1 MQKFVPAKLLI
12 TVVGSHYAE
21 LVIEALKRG
30 GATGGTRVSGQGL
43 AAYRTPGG
51 LPGLDAPEDLI
62 FCVISGDVAP
72 MLESVKRAA
81 EEDPEELN
89 GMAMVLNVPNF
100 FLRPDDCRAMENH
113 APENKGSR
121 AMTSNLTLITSI
133 INQGTADQVMAE
145 ARRAG
150 AKGGSVVTARGT
162 GTEDDVKFFGIS
174 LAPEKEMLLIIADN
188 EDCRPIIQA
197 ISAMPI
203 FTEPGGGIVFTV
215 SVEEFAVLGPQYGM

>member
-1 MQKFVPAKLLI
+1 MQEFVPAKLLI

-43 AAYRTPGG
+43 AAYRIPGG

-62 FCVISGDVAP
+62 FSVINGEVAP
-72 MLESVKRAA
+72 MLESVKQAA
-81 EEDPEELN
+81 AEDPEELS
-89 GMAMVLNVPNF
+89 GMALVVNVPNF
-100 FLRPDDCRAMENH
+100 FLRPDCRAMANN
-113 APENKGSR
+113 APEDKGSR

-174 LAPEKEMLLIIADN
+174 LDPEKEMLLIIADN
-188 EDCRPIIQA
+188 ENCRPIIQA
-197 ISAMPI
+197 ISDMPI

-215 SVEEFAVLGPQYGM
+215 SVEEFVILGPQYAI